1 MAEESTSTTDQASA
15 ADFDKSDLEVP
26 TKEKKTSNKEEN
38 PAQDEEWEGDFDP
51 TNEEF
56 EIKLPSKEETD
67 ATQEKE
73 GLQKVD
79 KSEKAE
85 EKKAGGD
92 SEKSS
97 KPESKKPSE
106 EKSDKKNEE
115 KPQVPLPP
123 KTIKVKI
130 DEKEHDIPEEAY
142 EAIKE
147 RIDHAN
153 RIQGKV
159 DTFVK
164 SLLENPS
171 GALLDLFTRHNN
183 GDRDKA
189 YNSLIQEYSRVL
201 KDEIE
206 FQSLPDEKKEAVMAS
221 QKAKRLEE
229 ELNRYRNQEAETQ
242 KRSEEARKIE
252 SLMGEVTK
260 VMQEIKIPL
269 TEDNKDLAIE
279 ALEKLR
285 LLREQ
290 GKNPSVKDLVAWVN
304 AKRNKESVERDQK
317 YTESINTLP
326 DEVLKQRHGSL
337 IERLRKLDLAE
348 INKGRSTAKT
358 SQPKEGTEPE
368 KSPRSKQK
376 VLNSVEWDKYW
387 R

>member
-1 MAEESTSTTDQASA
+1 
-15 ADFDKSDLEVP
+15 
-26 TKEKKTSNKEEN
+26 
-38 PAQDEEWEGDFDP
+38 
-51 TNEEF
+51 
-56 EIKLPSKEETD
+56 
-67 ATQEKE
+67 
-73 GLQKVD
+73 
-79 KSEKAE
+79 
-85 EKKAGGD
+85 
-92 SEKSS
+92 
-97 KPESKKPSE
+97 
-106 EKSDKKNEE
+106 
-115 KPQVPLPP
+115 
-123 KTIKVKI
+123 
-130 DEKEHDIPEEAY
+130 
-142 EAIKE
+142 
-147 RIDHAN
+147 
-153 RIQGKV
+153 
-159 DTFVK
+159 
-164 SLLENPS
+164 
-171 GALLDLFTRHNN
+171 
-183 GDRDKA
+183 
-189 YNSLIQEYSRVL
+189 
-201 KDEIE
+201 
-206 FQSLPDEKKEAVMAS
+206 VMAS

>member
-285 LLREQ
+285 RLREQ

>member
-26 TKEKKTSNKEEN
+26 AKETKTSNKEEN